1 MQQLILYIREEDE
14 SISRWLTDVPNAS
27 ACLRPLIRM
36 SPFWLT
42 LEPNLPVRTCT
53 QKTWSSVS
61 RCQSSSQLARNSIDH
76 SFSIQWNW
84 QLADSFKKKKTRSIA
99 ICSDRDRVRRDRE
112 INWRACTRYLPTHQ
126 EVWTCR
132 SRRAP
137 WWRAPRRGARSRW
150 GRRGWGHGRSSRR
163 RRTPTG
169 PPTRGRRPGPAGA
182 TTARGD
188 AAAAAVLRRAD
199 LQRRLPRRQ
208 ERRQRERERPLPK
221 GTRRCC
227 ARRRSCQRRR
237 RTAAAGPRRRPR
249 GPAAAA
255 GSASTSARWVGA
267 ARTPWTRER
276 LARAWPEAI
285 ELASE
290 EVGGVLVKLAL
301 CEEEW
306 RAMALA

>member
-1 MQQLILYIREEDE
+1 MELGQ
-14 SISRWLTDVPNAS
+14 
-27 ACLRPLIRM
+27 
-36 SPFWLT
+36 
-42 LEPNLPVRTCT
+42 
-53 QKTWSSVS
+53 SVS
-61 RCQSSSQLARNSIDH
+61 EFVSASTQLDR
-76 SFSIQWNW
+76 SFLLYS
-84 QLADSFKKKKTRSIA
+84 KKKKTRSIA

-182 TTARGD
+182 TTARGRRRRRRRSPPRWSPAT
-188 AAAAAVLRRAD
+188 AAAPAGTAAARKRSGRCRR
-199 LQRRLPRRQ
+199 
-208 ERRQRERERPLPK
+208 

-267 ARTPWTRER
+267 ARTPWTRES

-285 ELASE
+285 ELVSE